1 MFKHKTSFISSN
13 FRLRSLG
20 LAATLGSLFVAS
32 ASATII
38 QTGVANIAGTATV
51 TTNAISFTSGSPAV
65 ANTYSVQTP
74 NTGGFS
80 GATVGGTILNLSSLQ
95 SAQVQFISFNTTGGI
110 VYFDLQGFTPGVG
123 TPGNCSSNIIG
134 AQCTP
139 ANSPFTLTQQ
149 TSNSVAIALN
159 AFGISYLGPGTQ
171 ASGSDFTTLGFTTQV
186 VPGTVSGVLQ
196 QVQAGGITNSYSAT
210 LFAQAPSSVPE
221 PASMLLFG
229 AGLLGVGMF
238 RKLKRSV

>member
-1 MFKHKTSFISSN
+1 MLQNPTSFISSS
-13 FRLRSLG
+13 FRLKSLG
-20 LAATLGSLFVAS
+20 LAVTLGSLFVAS

-51 TTNAISFTSGSPAV
+51 TTNAINFTSGSPAV
-65 ANTYSVQTP
+65 ANTYSSQTP

-80 GATVGGTILNLSSLQ
+80 GLTGGTILNLASLQ
-95 SAQVQFISFNTTGGI
+95 TTQTQFISFNTAGGI

-123 TPGNCSSNIIG
+123 TNANCSSNTIG

-139 ANSPFTLTQQ
+139 TNSPFTLTQQ
-149 TSNSVAIALN
+149 TTNSVAIALN
-159 AFGISYLGPGTQ
+159 AFGISYLGAGTQ
-171 ASGSDFTTLGFTTQV
+171 ASGSDLTTLGFTTQV

-196 QVQAGGITNSYSAT
+196 QVQTGGITNSYSAT
-210 LFAQAPSSVPE
+210 LFASSVPE